1 MAQKQWMD
9 YDSEMRERL
18 AAMVNMGIPL
28 KTEET
33 WGWRGAGK
41 DGLTRGKVGDKTT
54 KDYSQYEQ
62 DEDWKRIAKNLG
74 FTHEKR
80 SMEDI
85 NAMIDFVNQGR
96 YGGGSGQKEK
106 PVIQPSNPLPG
117 EPGYTS
123 EPINNYT
130 NGKAGQQVSPQQLY
144 AAEYAAYNGDA
155 IASKVASTGQISTE
169 FYNSAYG
176 QSPEMGTTRFGD
188 ADLAGNLSAGIT
200 ATQLL
205 KFFDGSGS
213 SSLGPGQIKGK
224 GGIYD
229 QVAAM
234 ALAETPLEL
243 EELPDAGRLPPPI
256 QMTIGPQQIGNQGNA
271 AGVKFKTSEGSKT
284 GRSSGGTTQFNRNSF
299 GKSMKSPLSI
309 GGLTI

>member
-1 MAQKQWMD
+1 MKIQDLSAYSLNQVQQSLD
-9 YDSEMRERL
+9 
-18 AAMVNMGIPL
+18 
-28 KTEET
+28 
-33 WGWRGAGK
+33 GWNNKNKNYAGK
-41 DGLTRGKVGDKTT
+41 SAWELSGKDHKEYNKGLATRDKYKKGKWGIEDEYRWMTQENGFMGDKA
-54 KDYSQYEQ
+54 S
-62 DEDWKRIAKNLG
+62 
-74 FTHEKR
+74 
-80 SMEDI
+80 
-85 NAMIDFVNQGR
+85 
-96 YGGGSGQKEK
+96 GSGQNEK

-123 EPINNYT
+123 EPINTYA

-144 AAEYAAYNGDA
+144 AAEYAAYDGDA
-155 IASKVASTGQISTE
+155 IAAKVAGTGQISTE

-176 QSPEMGTTRFGD
+176 QSPEMGRTRFGD
-188 ADLAGNLSAGIT
+188 ADLAGNLSSGIT

-205 KFFDGSGS
+205 EFFDGSGS
-213 SSLGPGQIKGK
+213 GTLGPGQVKGK

-234 ALAETPLEL
+234 ALAEEPLEL
-243 EELPDAGRLPPPI
+243 EELPQAGKLPPQI

-299 GKSMKSPLSI
+299 GKSKKSPLSI